1 MCDVTPLG
9 VILTG
14 CEIMARGCE
23 STHYKTHDINITGP
37 VWHAGTLFSWVR
49 LFRSMS
55 VSWHAYHAWR
65 VLLCA
70 FGARL
75 RVCLG
80 SRGRGRADTRPPSWS
95 VLCGGRGLVA
105 CVLMLTTH
113 TRIRK
118 FPRSGRPGPPQGE
131 TGVAAASNGRPQSSG
146 GAISPP
152 LRPPKVVGGARLCA
166 NPNVARPVLSRR
178 LELLKLVA

>member
-1 MCDVTPLG
+1 MAVHQCPSLMLLRLRRAAQVRQVAGGAQVCSPARSSQIAQTCDIMDFGRDLGVMCDVTPLG

-55 VSWHAYHAWR
+55 DSWHAYHAWR

-105 CVLMLTTH
+105 CVLMLTHTH
-113 TRIRK
+113 TDPKI
-118 FPRSGRPGPPQGE
+118 SSLGA
-131 TGVAAASNGRPQSSG
+131 TGTT
-146 GAISPP
+146 
-152 LRPPKVVGGARLCA
+152 AR
-166 NPNVARPVLSRR
+166 
-178 LELLKLVA
+178 